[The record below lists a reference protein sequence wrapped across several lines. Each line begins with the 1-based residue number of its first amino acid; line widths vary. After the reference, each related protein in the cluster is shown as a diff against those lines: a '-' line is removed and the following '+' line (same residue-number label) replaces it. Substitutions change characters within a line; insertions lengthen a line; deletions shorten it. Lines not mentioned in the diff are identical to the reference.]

1 MKRYVFIFVAL
12 MGLLIL
18 AASTQA
24 ASIDVTLHA
33 NSLGDVTLSD
43 GGGTYFDD
51 WRIWGSTLGTSGNP
65 SVSDGSPDIAD
76 EKAVAT
82 NIGDV
87 TVSMGTRVGSAD
99 KHLFTYTDADA
110 QDGTG
115 ATDFGSAFKLC
126 GGSGNPVSV
135 DLSVSDIGAAGVLH
149 VYSGGYCCGS
159 RLDAVIGSDDVSVSR
174 ASFDGEYADWWE
186 IEYSGVTDTEA
197 TLDIT
202 MTTTDWYHDMQ
213 FYSAAL
219 DVTEVPEPSTLAM
232 LVAGAF
238 GLAWFGR
245 RRVKK

>member
-1 MKRYVFIFVAL
+1 MKRYLFVFVAL

-18 AASTQA
+18 TASTQA

-33 NSLGDVTLSD
+33 NSIQDVTFSD
-43 GGGTYFDD
+43 GGGMYFDD
-51 WRIWGSTLGTSGNP
+51 WRIWGSTLGASGDAGI
-65 SVSDGSPDIAD
+65 SDGSPIIAD
-76 EKAVAT
+76 EKAGAT

-87 TVSMGTRVGSAD
+87 TVSMATRVGSAD
-99 KHLFTYTDADA
+99 KHLFTYTAADA
-110 QDGTG
+110 LDGTG

-126 GGSGNPVSV
+126 GLGSTVSV
-135 DLSVSDIGAAGVLH
+135 DFSVSDIGAAGVLH
-149 VYSGGYCCGS
+149 VYSGGYCSGQ

-186 IEYSGVTDTEA
+186 IQYSGVTDTQS

-202 MTTTDWYHDMQ
+202 ITTTDWYHDMQ

-219 DVTEVPEPSTLAM
+219 DVTQVPEPSALAM